1 MLVHCGGCTGGAMYI
16 CTGDHNKKF
25 WCARAQNGYLQ
36 SKRGEVIL
44 YCSGCCTRG
53 NYTIATNSALV
64 EHTWCQHRPEPDDAP
79 PPPPP
84 PPPGFGAPRAPG
96 FGAPPDH
103 GEHLRILQQAN
114 LQLGQEIEN
123 LRQANRHLRQAN
135 NHLQADIQRLEQ
147 ADQKIIAQNLKDIQN
162 LTDQLKALSTR
173 VALIEVEHRTG
184 AASSSI
190 SSTLSPRAPAG
201 ISA

>member
-1 MLVHCGGCTGGAMYI
+1 MAMLVHCGGCTGGAMYI
-16 CTGDHNKKF
+16 CTGDHNNRF

-84 PPPGFGAPRAPG
+84 PPPGFGAP
-96 FGAPPDH
+96 PPN
-103 GEHLRILQQAN
+103 LQQITTSARQNHHQAN
-114 LQLGQEIEN
+114 HQEITISGQEIEN
-123 LRQANRHLRQAN
+123 LRQAN

>member
-1 MLVHCGGCTGGAMYI
+1 MYI
-16 CTGDHNKKF
+16 CTGDHNKRF

-44 YCSGCCTRG
+44 YCSACCTRG
-53 NYTIATNSALV
+53 DHPRATNSVLV
-64 EHTWCQHRPEPDDAP
+64 HHCWCQHRPEPDDAP

-84 PPPGFGAPRAPG
+84 PPPGFGAP
-96 FGAPPDH
+96 PDH
-103 GEHLRILQQAN
+103 GENLRILQQAN

-123 LRQANRHLRQAN
+123 LRQANHHLRQAN

-147 ADQKIIAQNLKDIQN
+147 ADQKIIAQNLKNIQN
-162 LTDQLKALSTR
+162 ITDQLKDLSTR
-173 VALIEVEHRTG
+173 VALIEVERRTG

-201 ISA
+201 ISD